1 MAKNKEKALRDGVSA
16 NLGIASSFTQRK
28 ATASAQQTAP
38 TPPAAPQTKADEVNA
53 TFKLPASLLRQLR
66 KFAVDREMKQK
77 DIITEALQIYMAE
90 H

>member
-1 MAKNKEKALRDGVSA
+1 MAKKNLSVGVV
-16 NLGIASSFTQRK
+16 GSFIGDKK
-28 ATASAQQTAP
+28 ATAPAQQTASTP
-38 TPPAAPQTKADEVNA
+38 TAAPQPKADEVNA

-66 KFAVDREMKQK
+66 KFAVDRELKQK